1 MGHNPRV
8 IIRRLPGPHGGLP
21 RPDRGRLRR
30 LAAKQGQPTD
40 VDSALHGAPSWF
52 ETIATDVPRATDV
65 MAYLPV

>member
-1 MGHNPRV
+1 MAVCHDPTGAAFDV
-8 IIRRLPGPHGGLP
+8 WQ
-21 RPDRGRLRR
+21 
-30 LAAKQGQPTD
+30 AKQAQPTD